1 MPSINTKG
9 SPHHHPIRESA
20 RIAFIGVADDVFLG
34 GGRTEYGFPF
44 DAGRK
49 GGSAAAPQT

>member
-9 SPHHHPIRESA
+9 SPHHHPIRERA